1 MASQRASMCIKSTEW
16 NVSLAGLVVWPGE
29 EEGEKNNSKGGSG
42 GGGGDDDDDDDDNGE
57 GEGMEVE
64 EAEEED
70 TNMALNMVCYII
82 YECLWRI
89 QNICITNGMWD
100 KGSSWPWN
108 MPWRPRW
115 GVEV

>member
-1 MASQRASMCIKSTEW
+1 MTSQRTIICIKSTEW

-29 EEGEKNNSKGGSG
+29 EEGEKDNNKGGSG
-42 GGGGDDDDDDDDNGE
+42 GGVGE
-57 GEGMEVE
+57 GEGVEVE
-64 EAEEED
+64 EAEED
-70 TNMALNMVCYII
+70 TNVALNMVCYII

-89 QNICITNGMWD
+89 WNIYDMTSGMWD